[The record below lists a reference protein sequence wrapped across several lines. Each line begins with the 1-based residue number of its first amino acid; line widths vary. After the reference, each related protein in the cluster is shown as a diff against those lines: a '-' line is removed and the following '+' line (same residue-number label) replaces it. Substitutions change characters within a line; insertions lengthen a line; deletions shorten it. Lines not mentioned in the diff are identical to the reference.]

1 MHSINTDELLEQSR
15 NILGKFPLFQP
26 FLVNPRLAYALLHP
40 IFDANPPYKE
50 ELIKYTNQIQQKMV
64 KQDFLSDSSSG
75 GSIGDIQSE
84 SLIETT
90 DESDG
95 HESDDDKNTFLVPGS
110 GMEDVPKWL
119 KSLRLHKYQSLFAR
133 LTYDEMLSLDQNK
146 LRDVTQGARNKII
159 DGPDLSIYFFQWEK
173 IVDPCDHHALAQPER
188 SAH

>member
-1 MHSINTDELLEQSR
+1 
-15 NILGKFPLFQP
+15 
-26 FLVNPRLAYALLHP
+26 
-40 IFDANPPYKE
+40 
-50 ELIKYTNQIQQKMV
+50 MV
-64 KQDFLSDSSSG
+64 KQDFLSDSSSN

-110 GMEDVPKWL
+110 GMEEVPKWL

-159 DGPDLSIYFFQWEK
+159 ENVQKLRKVRKNIENDANAWVESLCVGWRGNF
-173 IVDPCDHHALAQPER
+173 
-188 SAH
+188 

>member
-15 NILGKFPLFQP
+15 SILGNFSLCEHFEPNQ
-26 FLVNPRLAYALLHP
+26 RLAYALLHP
-40 IFDANPPYKE
+40 IFDGNPPYKE

-159 DGPDLSIYFFQWEK
+159 ENVQKLR
-173 IVDPCDHHALAQPER
+173 IVGKMR
-188 SAH
+188 R